1 MGFLGNKTLSG
12 WFLADEPIVL
22 VVGVILGVPTEAS
35 IKVHVEI
42 GVSSWFIF
50 LEIGECHFGS
60 CEPLK
65 TLVSVCIHAS
75 NPVVGTILRVDS
87 IKNSL
92 DEVAFSSV
100 KDVCKVCSN
109 FITQLLGNQIVN
121 MVASEHVAMSII
133 VNPAKT
139 IFAFRSC
146 TFLDSILHHETS
158 GELVKKPWSWAHG
171 WLSKDSSHDY
181 CQGNINF
188 HHSAML
194 RLLTGK

>member
-1 MGFLGNKTLSG
+1 MGFLGNKRLSN
-12 WFLADEPIVL
+12 WFLADETIVL
-22 VVGVILGVPTEAS
+22 VVGVIFGVPLEAS

-42 GVSSWFIF
+42 RVYSWFIL
-50 LEIGECHFGS
+50 LEISECHFCS
-60 CEPLK
+60 SEPLK

-92 DEVAFSSV
+92 DEVALSSV
-100 KDVCKVCSN
+100 KDVCKVGSN
-109 FITQLLGNQIVN
+109 LITKLLGNQIVN
-121 MVASEHVAMSII
+121 MVACEHIAMSII
-133 VNPAKT
+133 VDPAKT
-139 IFAFRSC
+139 IFAFWSC
-146 TFLDSILHHETS
+146 TFLNSVLHHETS

-188 HHSAML
+188 HHSAVL

>member
-12 WFLADEPIVL
+12 WFLTDEPIVL

-50 LEIGECHFGS
+50 LEISERHFCS

-65 TLVSVCIHAS
+65 TLVSISIHAS

-92 DEVAFSSV
+92 DEVALCSV
-100 KDVCKVCSN
+100 KNVCKVCSN

-121 MVASEHVAMSII
+121 MVASEHVAVAII

-146 TFLDSILHHETS
+146 TFHGSILHHET
-158 GELVKKPWSWAHG
+158 
-171 WLSKDSSHDY
+171 
-181 CQGNINF
+181 
-188 HHSAML
+188 
-194 RLLTGK
+194 